1 LVSSAR
7 RWREPRSWPGR
18 SHLAPHPSRRPRSW
32 PRPLHLGGGV
42 DAESSPGL
50 VGRGDGDAKAIPS
63 AGDPLLAPARVLAL
77 PCEAP
82 TRGTRLAVVL
92 TFEVGRVYKGTAGKR
107 QEVLTSLGSAHAHSR
122 APFVIFANKPSPAM
136 SHQYEVDLGQYTF
149 GLESRAL
156 AGGARGRGT

>member
-1 LVSSAR
+1 VTPRPFPAPVIRCSPQRGFSRAMRSANAR
-7 RWREPRSWPGR
+7 ISPGR
-18 SHLAPHPSRRPRSW
+18 
-32 PRPLHLGGGV
+32 
-42 DAESSPGL
+42 
-50 VGRGDGDAKAIPS
+50 
-63 AGDPLLAPARVLAL
+63 
-77 PCEAP
+77 
-82 TRGTRLAVVL
+82 VL

-107 QEVLTSLGSAHAHSR
+107 QEVVTSLGSAHAHSR